1 MQSDVTQWGP
11 YRCPSRS
18 PNRTGGVE
26 DGGQTTIDTNTHDRR
41 HEYQSDDLHGSPA
54 GIRTQQR
61 IVKCACGLMYWWP
74 AGFVCWWGLR
84 VVAGGVAARRRVV
97 RGVGVMLRASW
108 RMRVGVVRVGRSR
121 WLQSVRRSLRLRGA
135 MPQRRWSHTRWQ
147 LCMPRGWPEL
157 CARWL
162 AAMVRAFVRGCVWC
176 ATGCHTVLGM
186 CRPPR
191 PSPRANADAED
202 GGTTTSA
209 PDTNT
214 QNPCVSLRVSTGS
227 PHQHWNDTSWS
238 RMCPWVGGLLGCWV
252 GVLVGFG
259 GVGRGWGTTM
269 FTIVV

>member
-84 VVAGGVAARRRVV
+84 VVAGGGGGALS
-97 RGVGVMLRASW
+97 RGAWWWCNAEGESEDAGLGV
-108 RMRVGVVRVGRSR
+108 MRVGRGR
-121 WLQSVRRSLRLRGA
+121 WLQSVRRSLRVRGA
-135 MPQRRWSHTRWQ
+135 MPQRWWSHTRWQ
-147 LCMPRGWPEL
+147 LGMPRGWPEL

-176 ATGCHTVLGM
+176 ATGCHTVWACAGHRGLHRGPTRM
-186 CRPPR
+186 RKTEAQPQVPPT
-191 PSPRANADAED
+191 PTPRTPAYHSASLQGVPTNI
-202 GGTTTSA
+202 GTTHRGVA
-209 PDTNT
+209 
-214 QNPCVSLRVSTGS
+214 CVRGS
-227 PHQHWNDTSWS
+227 VDCWAA
-238 RMCPWVGGLLGCWV
+238 GLVC
-252 GVLVGFG
+252 
-259 GVGRGWGTTM
+259 
-269 FTIVV
+269 